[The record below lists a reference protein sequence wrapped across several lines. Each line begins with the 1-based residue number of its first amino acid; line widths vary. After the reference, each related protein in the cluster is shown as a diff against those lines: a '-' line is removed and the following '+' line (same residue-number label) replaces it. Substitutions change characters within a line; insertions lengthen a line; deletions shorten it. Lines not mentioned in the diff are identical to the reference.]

1 MVSPYKQISV
11 YMHKSGRTLHI
22 CLANVR
28 KFRFNDVMH
37 YITTIKGVS
46 SNEKKEKS
54 PGTILSGPGLCTIP
68 SRHNAT

>member
-1 MVSPYKQISV
+1 
-11 YMHKSGRTLHI
+11 MHKSGRTLHI

-46 SNEKKEKS
+46 SNEKKEKKPWHHS
-54 PGTILSGPGLCTIP
+54 LRARALHHS
-68 SRHNAT
+68 